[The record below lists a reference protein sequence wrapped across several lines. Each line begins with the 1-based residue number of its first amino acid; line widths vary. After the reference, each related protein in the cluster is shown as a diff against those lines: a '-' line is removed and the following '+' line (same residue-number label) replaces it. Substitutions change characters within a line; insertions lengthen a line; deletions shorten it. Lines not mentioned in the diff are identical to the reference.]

1 MKVRITVGKGVTG
14 AVRYV
19 MGPGKDAAAGLFPG
33 GSDGPAGRVGWI
45 SGQGFGFQIKT
56 FEQADL
62 ARRVMEFDARHQAS
76 KTKQCVYDCVHI
88 VLAWERGEMPSRER
102 MEEACRSQLKAQGM
116 ENAKAIFVAH
126 NDEDYFH
133 VHIGASKINPAT
145 GRVYDLAGSWRKA
158 SLWAEQY
165 EREHGGVVTVNR
177 QSANELRRAIKERD
191 IEGVLEAMA
200 RRNAT
205 FTARQL
211 ERAVQKEIYPE
222 TGAADGKKHTVE
234 LERAQFVNAILAHE
248 SVLRLAKEHN
258 GPVHCYTTRSIRD
271 AETYV
276 LNAAAGLKAD
286 TGHGIGE
293 DKRAAVLAGKYGAM
307 TAEQLHAFRHCTGD
321 EGLALIDGQA
331 GTGKSFTM
339 AAIRDACEADGRH
352 VVGLAFTNKVA
363 KNLARDGFS
372 HTATVHRALMDLNNG
387 RTAWNAKTVVMVD
400 EAAMLD
406 TKLMAMLTAHAH
418 DAGAKLILVGDD
430 RQLSS
435 IDCGGMF
442 GVLKDRH
449 GAAVLSEARRQY
461 KPDEKRASEMMA
473 EGNFDTALAIY
484 DRKGAIHWT
493 RTQKEAREELV
504 EKWARDTAENNG
516 KTRFVFA
523 YCNIDVDALNAAL
536 RAVRKERGELEWEDH
551 SIRTANGRFDFSAG
565 DRVQFTGTN
574 KRLGIDNADTGTIEM
589 IEGEKLRVR
598 LDGPERKIVEFEAG
612 SFGHFRHGYAGT
624 VWKGQGDTLD
634 QTYLYHSEHWRSA
647 PSYVA
652 LTRHRERTDL
662 FVATNTAKDL
672 AALAKQVARQDETRA
687 ASAFYQLDQI
697 EPVRPMKAKEI
708 LAQFAGEQ
716 FRKAAERMQREAR
729 RWHERH
735 YNPRPHPPWPSLRER
750 LAPEW
755 GDGDAI
761 ERLAV
766 NENIRARMARRAQQR
781 EGNRPVDEL
790 WEEEKRKRRS
800 GSAMDMDIRPRKP
813 LGQQL
818 GDEAPRYPAGHEIAG
833 AAKGDEIQPEIIARL
848 KSSEPERGGVPPDT
862 PDRDRA
868 EQECDSERGAAA
880 AEILARQNNSQA
892 TYSVE
897 PSQGGYAV
905 FRTWN
910 REDELVAQLDLSS
923 SRQKLGAAP
932 TLGELHTAIID
943 GSVFTA
949 DSEWVMDERIEQG
962 TKPERTAVNQ
972 NERELDPF
980 TQRLRDGFS
989 SFGVSKP
996 EPGRYGSLEPAAESL
1011 TAEAIARDHWN
1022 AVVLELPAA
1031 ADPRLL
1037 FLVADTAR
1045 GLHLKLSDRAGEAL
1059 GVPDIDAVTRQQ
1071 AELWSDLADRA
1082 AAREKEAQTLIRALN
1097 ADTPLTREALDYDPW
1112 ASVYQPIPTN
1122 ADPALLNDAYGMAMQ
1137 CAEAVAG
1144 PPGQAQHA
1152 FEPTIL
1158 YGTNHTR
1165 EENFEHAMRRVDE
1178 LDARLQA
1185 VQQDLREF
1193 TLETIQADPWSAVH
1207 LEIPATAD
1215 QELLKEA
1222 HATVVQCCQAVS
1234 RSPHPFDI
1242 YVPDNGQTPDR
1253 NFEDAARRLEEL
1265 GGRLQAGLD
1274 PNEQAKLAEDIL
1286 DWQDSE
1292 HSHYDI
1298 APWQDGFAVF
1308 RIHEIED
1315 DLPEEYRLPT
1325 GQQVLGWAETIDRLQ
1340 DAIIDG
1346 SALIAPPEW
1355 IIDRQMAEAEER
1367 YMVQLAQAADDAWR
1381 AEASRQSSEEVPE
1394 VRYDR
1399 DTGERLSGG
1408 GSEARYDRDTGERI
1422 DSGGEERS
1430 SGRGLGGGMGS
1441 MT

>member
-116 ENAKAIFVAH
+116 ENVKAIFVAH

-234 LERAQFVNAILAHE
+234 LERAQFVNAILTHE

-339 AAIRDACEADGRH
+339 AAIRNACEADGRH

-813 LGQQL
+813 VGQQL
-818 GDEAPRYPAGHEIAG
+818 GDEAPRYPASQEIAG
-833 AAKGDEIQPEIIARL
+833 AKKDAEIQPETIARL
-848 KSSEPERGGVPPDT
+848 KPSEPERGGAQPDA
-862 PDRDRA
+862 PAHDPAGQGREPEIADRVVMTRDKTYTI
-868 EQECDSERGAAA
+868 DPGA
-880 AEILARQNNSQA
+880 
-892 TYSVE
+892 
-897 PSQGGYAV
+897 
-905 FRTWN
+905 
-910 REDELVAQLDLSS
+910 
-923 SRQKLGAAP
+923 
-932 TLGELHTAIID
+932 
-943 GSVFTA
+943 
-949 DSEWVMDERIEQG
+949 QG
-962 TKPERTAVNQ
+962 TPVEDYFKGIELPE
-972 NERELDPF
+972 
-980 TQRLRDGFS
+980 RLRDSGA
-989 SFGVSKP
+989 K
-996 EPGRYGSLEPAAESL
+996 
-1011 TAEAIARDHWN
+1011 
-1022 AVVLELPAA
+1022 
-1031 ADPRLL
+1031 
-1037 FLVADTAR
+1037 
-1045 GLHLKLSDRAGEAL
+1045 
-1059 GVPDIDAVTRQQ
+1059 
-1071 AELWSDLADRA
+1071 
-1082 AAREKEAQTLIRALN
+1082 
-1097 ADTPLTREALDYDPW
+1097 
-1112 ASVYQPIPTN
+1112 VY
-1122 ADPALLNDAYGMAMQ
+1122 
-1137 CAEAVAG
+1137 
-1144 PPGQAQHA
+1144 
-1152 FEPTIL
+1152 
-1158 YGTNHTR
+1158 
-1165 EENFEHAMRRVDE
+1165 
-1178 LDARLQA
+1178 
-1185 VQQDLREF
+1185 
-1193 TLETIQADPWSAVH
+1193 
-1207 LEIPATAD
+1207 
-1215 QELLKEA
+1215 
-1222 HATVVQCCQAVS
+1222 
-1234 RSPHPFDI
+1234 
-1242 YVPDNGQTPDR
+1242 QTPDGPVIATPLR
-1253 NFEDAARRLEEL
+1253 DYLEPQPSDRLNRDPVEEARDSEVAARASEILTQPTGCGFSAELAIAPPKERFGCGDGDGSADKGGDRASRPGPGHGSDVQDHDAARRKRSSTTTAGSAPAVVPEIDHRIGEGLECVVQLTE
-1265 GGRLQAGLD
+1265 AIK
-1274 PNEQAKLAEDIL
+1274 AKQQPPIL
-1286 DWQDSE
+1286 VFPSE
-1292 HSHYDI
+1292 HSFNRVKSLVKNSRLKERLAAALGSFSAARIGIDVGDHATI
-1298 APWQDGFAVF
+1298 ENRFAVQ
-1308 RIHEIED
+1308 
-1315 DLPEEYRLPT
+1315 PT
-1325 GQQVLGWAETIDRLQ
+1325 II
-1340 DAIIDG
+1340 DAI
-1346 SALIAPPEW
+1346 E
-1355 IIDRQMAEAEER
+1355 
-1367 YMVQLAQAADDAWR
+1367 ADDGAAKVHADHSGDAR
-1381 AEASRQSSEEVPE
+1381 HFRQ
-1394 VRYDR
+1394 
-1399 DTGERLSGG
+1399 RLSQQ
-1408 GSEARYDRDTGERI
+1408 
-1422 DSGGEERS
+1422 
-1430 SGRGLGGGMGS
+1430 
-1441 MT
+1441 